1 MQIQNVSDPVFY
13 NFCNNKIY
21 IIAFRMNHDK
31 AYEHSINVLQLID
44 LLHVLKVTLADK
56 LKK

>member
-21 IIAFRMNHDK
+21 IIAFRMNHGK
-31 AYEHSINVLQLID
+31 AYEHSIKVLQLID